1 MDALA
6 VVVPDVSSHEM
17 AVFLTLSISAQLL
30 VQTLNFGKML
40 LGSSQSITQNLEA
53 PAVVLPEISSRELR
67 SNLAFFLT
75 FSISKPLQFRRQ
87 ILGKCC

>member
-6 VVVPDVSSHEM
+6 VVVPDVSSHEL

-30 VQTLNFGKML
+30 VQTL
-40 LGSSQSITQNLEA
+40 NLEA

-87 ILGKCC
+87 ILGKCCQVQVKLAHRIWMP